1 MGIIQNLS
9 DKFYMT
15 IGKTD
20 KIYPVTVEKY
30 RVQGKTIVFDEIDK
44 GRTLVQEDGTKK
56 FDLLNEPHAEGLVK
70 YEDFQDT
77 TGSDNFVSLCMITRD
92 EFVPLN
98 KKFDTSVS
106 SYIGEEEREQY
117 DISHDSLEYVLG
129 VSTYL
134 NWAEQSFQDSAKIV
148 ETSDDKWYEQPKI
161 QAAMLFVGAG
171 LFFVLASVAQGELYY
186 KDVAQKLGQ
195 NTEAL
200 RTLQE
205 GLANNIQGGGN

>member
-9 DKFYMT
+9 DKFWMK

-30 RVQGKTIVFDEIDK
+30 RVVGDKIVFDEIDK
-44 GRTLVQEDGTKK
+44 GRTLVEEDGTKK

-77 TGSDNFVSLCMITRD
+77 LSSGNFISLCMITRD

-98 KKFDTSVS
+98 KRFDTSVQ
-106 SYIGEEEREQY
+106 SYLSDEELEQY
-117 DISHDSLEYVLG
+117 DIKHDALEYVLG

-148 ETSDDKWYEQPKI
+148 ETSTDKWYEQPKI

-186 KDVAQKLGQ
+186 KDVAQRLAENTEATRQLGQ
-195 NTEAL
+195 N
-200 RTLQE
+200 LQ
-205 GLANNIQGGGN
+205 NQIPGGGN